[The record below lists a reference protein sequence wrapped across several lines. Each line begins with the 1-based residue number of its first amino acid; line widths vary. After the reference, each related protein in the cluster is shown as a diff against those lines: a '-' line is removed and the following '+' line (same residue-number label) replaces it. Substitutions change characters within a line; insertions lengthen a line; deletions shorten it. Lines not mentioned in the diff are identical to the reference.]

1 MTKEEAKLRIL
12 GFHNE
17 IKIGDITEDIFLII
31 DKIEDEETT
40 KWKKEAERLN
50 TIIEW
55 LREQC
60 LDPALIR

>member
-1 MTKEEAKLRIL
+1 MTKEEAKLGIM
-12 GFHNE
+12 GFFNE
-17 IKIGDITEDIFLII
+17 VKIGDIKQNICAII
-31 DKIEDEETT
+31 DEIEDEEVT

-60 LDPALIR
+60 LDPALIK